1 VHPKWETPH
10 ISILVQAGI
19 SGAILLLSQISET
32 TVSAYQFLVDA
43 TNILYFI
50 PFLYM
55 YAAVIKLYYRPDREH
70 STAALIPGG
79 KAGVWLVGGLGFVI
93 VLASII
99 LSMIPPGETANK
111 WAFEVKLIGGTGFSL
126 LLGVMLFVRGARSK
140 TRGIAG

>member
-1 VHPKWETPH
+1 M
-10 ISILVQAGI
+10 
-19 SGAILLLSQISET
+19 
-32 TVSAYQFLVDA
+32 DA

-79 KAGVWLVGGLGFVI
+79 KFGVWLAGGMGFVV
-93 VLASII
+93 VLGSII
-99 LSMIPPGETANK
+99 LSLIPPGETANK

-126 LLGVMLFVRGARSK
+126 LLGVMLFLRGARTK
-140 TRGIAG
+140 TREEGGR